1 MKKYLTLGN
10 ILVCCAALLGL
21 ISIFLMFAP
30 AISYTLD
37 VGIAKGTQTYTGAQI
52 AFGYT
57 EKSEVLGQTI
67 EAQIFKFSFMNFLP
81 YVLALAGVVLAVL
94 SVFFKCKYIA
104 PVAAGCFLVAG
115 VFFFC
120 AVPFTV
126 PAGENATMEGFT
138 LAAGA
143 IVSGI
148 FSILSAALSAA
159 PIFIKKK

>member
-10 ILVCCAALLGL
+10 ILVCSAAVLGV
-21 ISIFLMFAP
+21 ISFLMMFAP
-30 AISYTLD
+30 AISYTVD
-37 VGIAKGTQTYTGAQI
+37 AGAFKVTQSFTGAQI

-81 YVLALAGVVLAVL
+81 YLLTLAGIVFAVL
-94 SVFFKCKYIA
+94 SLFFKCKYIA
-104 PVAAGCFLVAG
+104 PVAAVCFLVAG

-126 PAGENATMEGFT
+126 PAVEGGTMEGYT

-148 FSILSAALSAA
+148 FSILSAALCVV
-159 PIFIKKK
+159 PIFVKK